1 MKIHG
6 GGGGFRNS
14 QGHGGENDP
23 HPSVLLM
30 SSTPPSFPSP
40 HLSPWSSRRDL
51 ALDLAF
57 FKNLKLIIPRK
68 EGAFPRSGSRPSARF
83 IAELQKD
90 LLEDSDWSIPGD
102 RTTTNALLT
111 VNTAG
116 PDLIIGRGDRKP
128 NRPRLLRRG
137 QKCPVCLSCAAL
149 IRRNGA
155 FRDFANYPEASL
167 APLLRWGVIAE
178 LGKKVGAFE
187 SFRAFAWSEGWKAK
201 NVPEE
206 CYLFFPTQLPWWSLL
221 RRETNN

>member
-1 MKIHG
+1 MG
-6 GGGGFRNS
+6 GGVSETVRY
-14 QGHGGENDP
+14 GGENDP
-23 HPSVLLM
+23 RPSVPLM
-30 SSTPPSFPSP
+30 SSTPPPPFPSP
-40 HLSPWSSRRDL
+40 PPMEFPKRSCFGSRFL
-51 ALDLAF
+51 
-57 FKNLKLIIPRK
+57 KNLKLIIPRK

-128 NRPRLLRRG
+128 NRPRLLRGG
-137 QKCPVCLSCAAL
+137 QKCPGCLSRATL

-155 FRDFANYPEASL
+155 FRDFANYPETSL

-221 RRETNN
+221 RRRETNN

>member
-1 MKIHG
+1 MEELFKVALKG
-6 GGGGFRNS
+6 LTWKGPSDWSATKQDENSWGGGGFRNS

-57 FKNLKLIIPRK
+57 FFKNLKLIIPRK
-68 EGAFPRSGSRPSARF
+68 EGAFPRSGSLPSARF

-128 NRPRLLRRG
+128 NRPRLLRGGR
-137 QKCPVCLSCAAL
+137 SARSA
-149 IRRNGA
+149 
-155 FRDFANYPEASL
+155 
-167 APLLRWGVIAE
+167 
-178 LGKKVGAFE
+178 
-187 SFRAFAWSEGWKAK
+187 
-201 NVPEE
+201 
-206 CYLFFPTQLPWWSLL
+206 
-221 RRETNN
+221 